1 MIAKVYAFVA
11 ESLFYGVVLLMFN
24 GLDSVPG
31 SVIGSITSSFN
42 AGVGLAILIR
52 VLLNFNKLFPN
63 KKPPQPTKK

>member
-42 AGVGLAILIR
+42 AGVVLVILIR
-52 VLLNFNKLFPN
+52 MFLYLNKLFPN
-63 KKPPQPTKK
+63 KKPPRPTKK

>member
-63 KKPPQPTKK
+63 KKPPQSTKK